1 MRRLDIVLA
10 LVFCSHLAGTTAVAA
25 DLDDG
30 LAAWSDGEHE
40 HALAIWESLAN
51 RAHPQA
57 NLFLGYVFRN
67 GVQVPRDDVRAAH
80 WYRRAAELGQP
91 EAQYELALMY
101 ELGLGV
107 PVDPDEAA
115 NWYGLAA
122 EQACPAELSAGG
134 RLGDR

>member
-1 MRRLDIVLA
+1 MNIPGVAVVLI
-10 LVFCSHLAGTTAVAA
+10 FCTKLMAGAAVAA
-25 DLDDG
+25 DLDEG
-30 LAAWSDGEHE
+30 LVAWSGGEHE
-40 HALAIWESLAN
+40 RALSIWKSLASE
-51 RAHPQA
+51 AHPQA
-57 NLFLGYVFRN
+57 NLFLGYIFRN
-67 GVQVPRDDVRAAH
+67 GLQVPRDDAEAAR